1 MKKIIM
7 DSSWLGKGGIGRF
20 TFELT
25 HYLKKI
31 DSREFYK
38 NCASPLATIVTAFKS
53 LSVNKKDVIFFPGY
67 IPPLFCAC
75 NYIFTIHDL
84 NHIDID
90 DNASRTKDFFYEY
103 VIKHGC
109 RRAEYIFTVSD
120 FSRNRIAEWSGVAK
134 DKIINV
140 GNGVSKNFNASVTP
154 YKPGY
159 EYLLCVSN
167 RKTHKNEKR
176 IIHSFARSDMDP
188 TIKLVLTG
196 KPTNELLALIDEVG
210 CKERVIFTG
219 FILEDDLPGLYRGS
233 LALIFPSLY
242 EGFGL
247 PVIEAMACG
256 VPVVT
261 STVTSLP
268 EVAGDAALLVD
279 PESVEQITA
288 AINEIV
294 NNTETRAMMIDKGF
308 AQAKLF
314 SWEEVARKI
323 SKVFEEI

>member
-1 MKKIIM
+1 M
-7 DSSWLGKGGIGRF
+7 
-20 TFELT
+20 
-25 HYLKKI
+25 
-31 DSREFYK
+31 
-38 NCASPLATIVTAFKS
+38 
-53 LSVNKKDVIFFPGY
+53 
-67 IPPLFCAC
+67 
-75 NYIFTIHDL
+75 
-84 NHIDID
+84 
-90 DNASRTKDFFYEY
+90 
-103 VIKHGC
+103 
-109 RRAEYIFTVSD
+109 
-120 FSRNRIAEWSGVAK
+120 
-134 DKIINV
+134 
-140 GNGVSKNFNASVTP
+140 
-154 YKPGY
+154 
-159 EYLLCVSN
+159 
-167 RKTHKNEKR
+167 
-176 IIHSFARSDMDP
+176 
-188 TIKLVLTG
+188 
-196 KPTNELLALIDEVG
+196 
-210 CKERVIFTG
+210 
-219 FILEDDLPGLYRGS
+219 EDDLPGLYRGS